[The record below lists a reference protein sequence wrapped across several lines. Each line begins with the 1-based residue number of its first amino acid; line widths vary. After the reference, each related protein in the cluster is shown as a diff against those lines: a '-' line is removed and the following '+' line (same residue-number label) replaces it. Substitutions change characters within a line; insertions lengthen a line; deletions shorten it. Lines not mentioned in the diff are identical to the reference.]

1 MLRRLPHPFVL
12 LFGGILV
19 AAALTHVVPAG
30 EYARRADAAT
40 GRALVDPSTYHAVP
54 ADPATLMDVLRAVP
68 RGIAQAADVLAV
80 VFLVGAAFVVVDRTG
95 ALGIAL
101 AALTRRLGARTRL
114 AIPVCC
120 VLFAAG
126 GALQNMQEEF
136 VALVPPL
143 VLLAARAGGDPLT
156 AVAMSLGAAAVGA
169 AFSPVNPF
177 QVGIAQQAAGLAAFS
192 DQAPRLVLLVIAVP
206 AWTWLVVR
214 QARTGRAPGGLTA
227 AAASPE
233 LAEDVRWS
241 PRAGVVLLL
250 VLAGFVAF
258 LSGLALAGWGF
269 DELSAVFLAV
279 GILAGLTGGLG
290 LSGTASAM
298 ADGFREMAYAALL
311 IGVSRGI
318 FVVLDDAHII
328 DTLVRG
334 LATPLAD
341 VPPFLAVLGMVGLHT
356 AVHVP
361 VPSVSGQ
368 AVLTLPILAPLAD
381 LLQISRQAAVL
392 AYQTGAGLCEL
403 VTPTNG
409 ALMAVLAASGVSY
422 DRWLRFVLPAWLG
435 LLALGTVA
443 ALTWMAAG

>member
-1 MLRRLPHPFVL
+1 MLHRLPHPFVL

-30 EYARRADAAT
+30 EYARRSDAAT
-40 GRALVDPSTYHAVP
+40 GREMVDPATYRAVP
-54 ADPATLMDVLRAVP
+54 ADPATVMDVLRAVP
-68 RGIAQAADVLAV
+68 RGIGQAADVLAV

-95 ALGIAL
+95 ALRIAF

-120 VLFAAG
+120 LLFAAG

-169 AFSPVNPF
+169 AFSPINPF
-177 QVGIAQQAAGLAAFS
+177 QVGIAQQAAGLPAFS
-192 DQAPRLVLLVIAVP
+192 DQVPRLLLLSVAVP
-206 AWTWLVVR
+206 GWIWTVMR
-214 QARTGRAPGGLTA
+214 HART
-227 AAASPE
+227 SPVV
-233 LAEDVRWS
+233 ARGPADPADDIPWS
-241 PRAGVVLLL
+241 PRAGAVLLL
-250 VLAGFVAF
+250 ALAGFVVF
-258 LSGLALAGWGF
+258 LTGLTLAGWGF

-279 GILAGLTGGLG
+279 GILAGLAGGLG

-298 ADGFREMAYAALL
+298 ADGFREMAFAALL
-311 IGVSRGI
+311 IGVARGI

-334 LATPLAD
+334 MAAPLAH
-341 VPPFLAVLGMVGLHT
+341 VPSVLAVPGMVGLHA

-368 AVLTLPILAPLAD
+368 AVLTLPILAPLSD
-381 LLQISRQAAVL
+381 LLHISRQAAVL

-409 ALMAVLAASGVSY
+409 ALMAVLAAAGVSY
-422 DRWLRFVLPAWLG
+422 GRWLRFVLPAWLA
-435 LLALGTVA
+435 LLALGTAA
-443 ALTWMAAG
+443 ALLRTAAG

>member
-1 MLRRLPHPFVL
+1 VVSVLRRLPHPFLL

-19 AAALTHVVPAG
+19 AAALTHAVPAG

-40 GRALVDPSTYHAVP
+40 GRTLVDPGTYHAVP
-54 ADPATLMDVLRAVP
+54 ADPATIMDVLRAVP
-68 RGIAQAADVLAV
+68 RGIGQAADVLAV

-95 ALGIAL
+95 ALRVAL
-101 AALTRRLGARTRL
+101 AALTRGLGTRTRL

-120 VLFAAG
+120 LLFAAG

-156 AVAMSLGAAAVGA
+156 AVAMSVGAAAVGA

-177 QVGIAQQAAGLAAFS
+177 QVGIAQQAAGLPAFS
-192 DQAPRLVLLVIAVP
+192 DQGPRLLLLAIAVP
-206 AWTWLVVR
+206 AWTWYVMR
-214 QARTGRAPGGLTA
+214 HAPA
-227 AAASPE
+227 AAAAGGDP
-233 LAEDVRWS
+233 AADVPWS
-241 PRAGVVLLL
+241 PRAGAVLLIAL
-250 VLAGFVAF
+250 GGFVVF
-258 LSGLALAGWGF
+258 LPGLTLAGWGF

-279 GILAGLTGGLG
+279 GIVAGLAGGLG

-298 ADGFREMAYAALL
+298 ADGFREMAFAALL
-311 IGVSRGI
+311 IGVARGI
-318 FVVLDDAHII
+318 FVVLDDAHVI

-334 LATPLAD
+334 MAAPLAH
-341 VPPFLAVLGMVGLHT
+341 VPASLAVLGMVGLQT

-368 AVLTLPILAPLAD
+368 AVLTLPILTPLSD
-381 LLQISRQAAVL
+381 LLAISRQAAVL

-409 ALMAVLAASGVSY
+409 ALMAVLAAAGVGY
-422 DRWLRFVLPAWLG
+422 ERWLRFVLPAWLG
-435 LLALGTVA
+435 LLTLGSVA
-443 ALTWMAAG
+443 ALAWTAAG

>member
-1 MLRRLPHPFVL
+1 MLRRLPHPFAL

-19 AAALTHVVPAG
+19 AAALTHAVPAG

-40 GRALVDPSTYHAVP
+40 GRALVDPGTYHAVP
-54 ADPATLMDVLRAVP
+54 ADPATVMDVLRAVP

-95 ALGIAL
+95 ALGAAL
-101 AALTRRLGARTRL
+101 AALTRRLGGRTRL

-120 VLFAAG
+120 LVFAAG

-177 QVGIAQQAAGLAAFS
+177 QVGIAQQAAGLPAFS
-192 DQAPRLVLLVIAVP
+192 DQAPRLILLAIAVP
-206 AWTWLVVR
+206 GWIWFVMR
-214 QARTGRAPGGLTA
+214 QARASKA
-227 AAASPE
+227 AVPTSAVADREP
-233 LAEDVRWS
+233 RWT

-250 VLAGFVAF
+250 VLAGFVVF
-258 LSGLALAGWGF
+258 LSGLTLAGWGF

-279 GILAGLTGGLG
+279 GVLAGLAGGLG
-290 LSGTASAM
+290 VSGTASAM
-298 ADGFREMAYAALL
+298 ADGFRDMAFAALL
-311 IGVSRGI
+311 IGVARGI
-318 FVVLDDAHII
+318 FVVLDDAHVI

-334 LATPLAD
+334 LAAPLAD
-341 VPPFLAVLGMVGLHT
+341 VPSPLAVLGMVGLHT

-368 AVLTLPILAPLAD
+368 AVLTLPILAPLSD
-381 LLQISRQAAVL
+381 LLSISRQAAVL

-409 ALMAVLAASGVSY
+409 ALMAVLAAAGVGY

-435 LLALGTVA
+435 LLGLGTLA
-443 ALTWMAAG
+443 AFARMAAN

>member
-12 LFGGILV
+12 LFGGILA

-40 GRALVDPSTYHAVP
+40 GRALVDPSTYHAVA

-68 RGIAQAADVLAV
+68 RGIGQAADVLAV

-95 ALGIAL
+95 ALRVAL

-120 VLFAAG
+120 ALFAAA
-126 GALQNMQEEF
+126 GALENMQEEF

-156 AVAMSLGAAAVGA
+156 AVAMSIGAAAVGA

-192 DQAPRLVLLVIAVP
+192 AQTPRLLLLAIAVP
-206 AWTWLVVR
+206 AWTWLVMR
-214 QARTGRAPGGLTA
+214 QARAVAAGLGPA
-227 AAASPE
+227 AAGATE
-233 LAEDVRWS
+233 AGGDVPWS
-241 PRAGVVLLL
+241 PRAGAVLLV

-258 LSGLALAGWGF
+258 FSGLALAGWGF

-279 GILAGLTGGLG
+279 GILAGLLGGLG
-290 LSGTASAM
+290 PSGTAAAM
-298 ADGFREMAYAALL
+298 ADGFREMAFAALL
-311 IGVSRGI
+311 IGVARGI

-334 LATPLAD
+334 LAAPLAH
-341 VPPFLAVLGMVGLHT
+341 VPSPLAVIGMVGLHT
-356 AVHVP
+356 ALHVP

-381 LLQISRQAAVL
+381 LLHISRQAAVL

-409 ALMAVLAASGVSY
+409 ALMAVLAASGVGY
-422 DRWLRFVLPAWLG
+422 DRWLRFVLPVWLG
-435 LLALGTVA
+435 LLALGTAA
-443 ALTWMAAG
+443 ALAWTSAG

>member
-19 AAALTHVVPAG
+19 AAALTHAVPAG

-40 GRALVDPSTYHAVP
+40 GRALVDPSTYHTVP
-54 ADPATLMDVLRAVP
+54 ADPATLLDVLRAVP
-68 RGIAQAADVLAV
+68 RGIGQAADVLAV

-95 ALGIAL
+95 ALRVAL
-101 AALTRRLGARTRL
+101 AALTRRLGPRTRL

-120 VLFAAG
+120 VLFAAA

-143 VLLAARAGGDPLT
+143 VLLAVRAGGDPLT

-192 DQAPRLVLLVIAVP
+192 DPAPRLLLLAVAVP
-206 AWTWLVVR
+206 AWTWFVMR
-214 QARTGRAPGGLTA
+214 QARAVRAVTDTSGGAAMSETGA
-227 AAASPE
+227 
-233 LAEDVRWS
+233 DVPWS
-241 PRAGVVLLL
+241 PRLAAVLLV
-250 VLAGFVAF
+250 VLAGFVVF

-279 GILAGLTGGLG
+279 GILAGVLGGLG
-290 LSGTASAM
+290 LNGTASAM
-298 ADGFREMAYAALL
+298 AEGFREMAFAALL
-311 IGVSRGI
+311 IGVARGI
-318 FVVLDDAHII
+318 FVVLNDAHVI

-334 LATPLAD
+334 LAAPLAD
-341 VPPFLAVLGMVGLHT
+341 VPSPLAVTGMVGLHT

-381 LLQISRQAAVL
+381 LLSVSRQAAVL

-409 ALMAVLAASGVSY
+409 ALMAVLAASGVGY
-422 DRWLRFVLPAWLG
+422 DRWLRFVLPVWLG
-435 LLALGTVA
+435 LLALGTAA
-443 ALTWMAAG
+443 ALAWTSAG